1 MTIRRIILDKY
12 LQRTIYFGS
21 VLDVGGKAQNKRGGY
36 RPNLDSVKS
45 WEYLNL
51 DESSSPDYLMD
62 VKDLGQINKTFDCIL
77 LCEVLEHVEFPE
89 KLVDDCLTIL
99 NKEGILIISIP
110 FMYPFHPDPT
120 DYQRWSIQKIDKVL
134 ENKKVSYEVKNMG
147 GLFSVIH
154 DLVHFTIYNNLP
166 SSNFTS
172 VIYRGF
178 AKIIISGF
186 KILSLLDTFIFSNQ
200 KNVTTGFF
208 IKISK

>member
-12 LQRTIYFGS
+12 LQKTIYFGS

-89 KLVDDCLTIL
+89 AAHRAHVHDVALGLAHQ
-99 NKEGILIISIP
+99 
-110 FMYPFHPDPT
+110 HPGQP
-120 DYQRWSIQKIDKVL
+120 RR
-134 ENKKVSYEVKNMG
+134 
-147 GLFSVIH
+147 H
-154 DLVHFTIYNNLP
+154 
-166 SSNFTS
+166 
-172 VIYRGF
+172 
-178 AKIIISGF
+178 A
-186 KILSLLDTFIFSNQ
+186 
-200 KNVTTGFF
+200 
-208 IKISK
+208 